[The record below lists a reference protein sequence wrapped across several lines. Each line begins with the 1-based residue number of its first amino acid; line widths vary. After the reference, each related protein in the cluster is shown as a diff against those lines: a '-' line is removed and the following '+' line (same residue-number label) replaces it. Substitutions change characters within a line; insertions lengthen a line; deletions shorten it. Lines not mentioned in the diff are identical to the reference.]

1 VAPLALFAWTARR
14 LPFATIGFLQ
24 FISPTIG
31 FLVGLAVG
39 ERLNLLGVISFVFI
53 WAGAAVFVAG
63 AWRAARAL
71 HIEA

>member
-1 VAPLALFAWTARR
+1 

-31 FLVGLAVG
+31 FMVGLAVG
-39 ERLNLLGVISFVFI
+39 ERLNLIGVASFAFI
-53 WAGAAVFVAG
+53 WVGAVVYVSG